1 VGRGLTI
8 YYAKS
13 LTIAI
18 VFKVLESYATDL
30 AITAV
35 FRKIAISNASRGINL
50 IFITHTPYQKVH
62 FLIQRYHHHHQLSVG
77 SNDDCSCLSWIS
89 NPPSAC

>member
-1 VGRGLTI
+1 LGETGLTI

-30 AITAV
+30 AITTV
-35 FRKIAISNASRGINL
+35 FRKIATSNVSRGITL
-50 IFITHTPYQKVH
+50 IFTTIVLYVKFNDI
-62 FLIQRYHHHHQLSVG
+62 FLFRKH
-77 SNDDCSCLSWIS
+77 N
-89 NPPSAC
+89 